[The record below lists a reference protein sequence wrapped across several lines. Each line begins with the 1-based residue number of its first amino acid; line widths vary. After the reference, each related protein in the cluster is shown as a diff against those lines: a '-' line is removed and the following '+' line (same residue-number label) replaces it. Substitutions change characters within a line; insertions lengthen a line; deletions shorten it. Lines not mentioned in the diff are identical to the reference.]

1 METMSTC
8 KDCVASLFGLCREEY
23 CYAERVALIERATRA
38 ADQLGHQLTEF
49 AKIEKHPVWRAEC
62 TRCGLQV
69 TVRLDP
75 ELKTIVWDNGADL
88 APEFLHDRLLV
99 PAEPGDEAEH

>member
-1 METMSTC
+1 MSTC

-75 ELKTIVWDNGADL
+75 ELGQPPVSGEAVSADCPT
-88 APEFLHDRLLV
+88 PERV
-99 PAEPGDEAEH
+99 QS